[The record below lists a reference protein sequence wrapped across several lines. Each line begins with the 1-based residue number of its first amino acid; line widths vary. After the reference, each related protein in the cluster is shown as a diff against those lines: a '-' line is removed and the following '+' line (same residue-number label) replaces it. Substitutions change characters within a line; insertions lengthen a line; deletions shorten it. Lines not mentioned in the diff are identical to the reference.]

1 MFIPSSLV
9 ENPSMSE
16 KGFSSL
22 LEVLYIK
29 DQITNSSAGDTK
41 KEFTDFIRAEVNQ
54 NRDTFMQYDKSSDD
68 ARLDEFYRKFLHQ
81 KKYVKKYV

>member
-1 MFIPSSLV
+1 
-9 ENPSMSE
+9 MSE

-29 DQITNSSAGDTK
+29 DQITNSSAADTK